1 MQEKIKEE
9 IEKAVKVMKNG
20 GIILYPTDTVWGIG
34 CDALNAKA
42 VEKIYKIKKR
52 SESKSLIILLNNYED
67 LEKYIPRIPDIT
79 IDLISSLSKP
89 VTVIYDSSQNLPRNL
104 SAPDGTIAIRVVKD
118 EFCRDL
124 ISALGHPIISTSA
137 NISGEPTPLV
147 HSQISEEISKQVDY
161 CVQLFQ
167 DQFNQ
172 AKPSTI
178 IRLFSDGNYE
188 VIRD

>member
-1 MQEKIKEE
+1 
-9 IEKAVKVMKNG
+9 MKNG

-34 CDALNAKA
+34 CDALNSKA
-42 VEKIYKIKKR
+42 VDKIYKIKKR
-52 SESKSLIILLNNYED
+52 SESKSLITLLNNYED

-147 HSQISEEISKQVDY
+147 HSQISEEISKKVDY
-161 CVQLFQ
+161 CVELFH

-178 IRLFSDGNYE
+178 IRLFSDGNYV